1 MIEKLMGLFCL
12 KINVELEE
20 FKDSILNKSPEE
32 IYNSAYIIDCMINLK
47 ETLQEK
53 CSTFEL
59 KELRFMVRLP
69 NILDFLYHEWLDYD
83 DSCTE
88 TFDDFICSTI
98 RELERRDK
106 AA

>member
-1 MIEKLMGLFCL
+1 MIEKLRGLFCL

-20 FKDSILNKSPEE
+20 FKDRILNKSPEE

-59 KELRFMVRLP
+59 RQLRLMVRLP
-69 NILDFLYHEWLDYD
+69 SILDFVYDEWLDYE
-83 DSCTE
+83 DSRME
-88 TFDDFICSTI
+88 ELDDFISRTI
-98 RELERRDK
+98 KELEMRDK
-106 AA
+106 VA